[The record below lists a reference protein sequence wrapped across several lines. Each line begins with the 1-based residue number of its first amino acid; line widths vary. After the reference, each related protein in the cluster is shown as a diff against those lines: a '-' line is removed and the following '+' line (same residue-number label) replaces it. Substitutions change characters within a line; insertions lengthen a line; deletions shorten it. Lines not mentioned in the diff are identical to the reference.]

1 MFISLNLS
9 IDFSGCIFTQFYW
22 CYLHIFFLCPFPI
35 FFIQLLHINYHINFQ
50 GDFAKAAEIVGEA
63 GDRASA
69 YHFARQ
75 LEARGQFMEVWYGMV
90 NRILIDTIRYDLIE
104 DDLWWFHFGILLL
117 QFLFLSSRC
126 LHFDLSPI
134 LSVSVCHFLSSP
146 YSLNFYPILSPFE
159 LFFFSPIVISFYFYK
174 GY

>member
-1 MFISLNLS
+1 MLFA
-9 IDFSGCIFTQFYW
+9 Q
-22 CYLHIFFLCPFPI
+22 FFLCPFPI

-90 NRILIDTIRYDLIE
+90 WYGRPDSHRYDTI
-104 DDLWWFHFGILLL
+104 
-117 QFLFLSSRC
+117 
-126 LHFDLSPI
+126 
-134 LSVSVCHFLSSP
+134 
-146 YSLNFYPILSPFE
+146 
-159 LFFFSPIVISFYFYK
+159 
-174 GY
+174 